1 MNFVY
6 SDLQPRNPFLN
17 LALDEALAQEVV
29 QLPEFR
35 SGLRLWANPEC
46 VVLGR
51 TCDVRSNVQIR
62 PLSGS
67 LISQRRAVWRTRPM
81 ICRRVSGGGTV
92 LHGPGNL
99 NYSIF
104 LNIKHF
110 PGLYN
115 VRRSY
120 EVILGMVVRSL
131 RKQGLSVAMA
141 GLSDLILEG
150 SAGGCKISGN
160 AQFRKFGMVVHHGTL
175 LTGASLLHRIA
186 DILLHPP
193 REPEYRAKRSHG
205 EFLAALPDNFD
216 ITSFYN
222 CLSAEVG
229 SLASAGDLKALD
241 GEILSRAFLRARR
254 LVRQLY
260 ARPEWVFEGRIPD
273 RDVAEEAKCLVNT

>member
-1 MNFVY
+1 
-6 SDLQPRNPFLN
+6 
-17 LALDEALAQEVV
+17 
-29 QLPEFR
+29 
-35 SGLRLWANPEC
+35 
-46 VVLGR
+46 
-51 TCDVRSNVQIR
+51 
-62 PLSGS
+62 
-67 LISQRRAVWRTRPM
+67 M